1 MNALRKSLGGAR
13 RQLGRMSGRTIG
25 IVVLVVVLVA
35 GFAAFEK
42 DEISTA
48 LDYPDTVQAEFP
60 RDYKL
65 EDYGSDVRVA
75 DVKVGKVT
83 GVESTDHGTVLV
95 TMKVQDGI
103 RGVLGQ
109 SPSAA
114 IRPTTLL
121 GGVYYVALTPGGAQ
135 GTLAG
140 PIPVARTSVPV
151 ELGEVL
157 SAVTPPAREGVR
169 ASVGQLDE
177 TVRQGGKDATRE
189 LLQNAPGTLK
199 PTGDLLDAAR
209 GTRPETDLT
218 GVVTGLRNT
227 AAVLDRT
234 GGQLDAIFTD
244 LDRSTGTL
252 AAERQPLSGALA
264 DLPAT
269 LRTTRAG
276 LGDLQG
282 TLDRL
287 TATAT
292 SLRPT
297 ARSLDSLLGKLDPVL
312 ARTRPVLSD
321 TREVVADAGP
331 LVQQLV
337 PAADSGTQ
345 DLANVRGPV
354 LDRLNGPI
362 KDLVLSPWKG
372 TGVYAGGG
380 NDHRFYEEVGYLGVH
395 GAKVF
400 QTHDGNGAQGRLMAG
415 VGARTL
421 GGAAVPLSLEQYLET
436 LGLDQP
442 AGPQEDAN
450 SGKALLPEFP
460 IPPEEPR

>member
-1 MNALRKSLGGAR
+1 MPAR
-13 RQLGRMSGRTIG
+13 AIG
-25 IVVLVVVLVA
+25 IVVLVVILVA

-42 DEISTA
+42 DEITTA
-48 LDYPDTVQAEFP
+48 VNNGDTIQAEFS
-60 RDYKL
+60 RGYKL
-65 EDYGSDVRVA
+65 DNYRSDVRVA
-75 DVKVGKVT
+75 DVQVGKVT
-83 GVESTDHGTVLV
+83 DVESTDHGTVLV
-95 TMKVQDGI
+95 TMKVKDDI
-103 RGVLGQ
+103 RDVLGR

-121 GGVYYVALTPGGAQ
+121 GGVYYVALTPGGAH
-135 GTLAG
+135 GTFAG

-157 SAVTPPAREGVR
+157 SALTPPARQGVQS
-169 ASVGQLDE
+169 SVSRLDA
-177 TVRQGGKDATRE
+177 TLHQGGKDAARS
-189 LLQNAPGTLK
+189 LIQDAPGTLR
-199 PTGDLLDAAR
+199 PTGDVLNAAL

-218 GVVTGLRNT
+218 GLVSGLRNT
-227 AAVLDRT
+227 AAVLNRT
-234 GGQLDAIFTD
+234 DGQLDAIFTD
-244 LDRSTGTL
+244 LNRSTGAL

-264 DLPAT
+264 NLPAT
-269 LRTTRAG
+269 LRTTRTG
-276 LGDLQG
+276 LGDLHG

-287 TATAT
+287 ISTAT
-292 SLRPT
+292 SLQPT

-312 ARTRPVLSD
+312 DRTRPVVSE
-321 TREVVADAGP
+321 TRDLVGAARP
-331 LVQQLV
+331 LVQELV
-337 PAADSGTQ
+337 PTVDSGTQ

-380 NDHRFYEEVGYLGVH
+380 NGHRFYEEVGYLGVN

-421 GGAAVPLSLEQYLET
+421 GGAAVPMSLEQYLET
-436 LGLDQP
+436 LGLEQP
-442 AGPQEDAN
+442 LGPQEDAN
-450 SGKALLPEFP
+450 SGHALLPQFP